1 MTKTLSS
8 KSPIPLAK
16 VLGENLALLRKRRSM
31 TQSQLAAAIGIE
43 IETLS
48 KYERGIVS
56 PRVGQLE
63 KICAVLEVAAWTLF
77 VSAEEQSVF
86 PGFIFSEQIQ
96 ALSPKDRKTLQGLIG
111 LYVDAHGAKRK

>member
-1 MTKTLSS
+1 MTKTSS
-8 KSPIPLAK
+8 KKSPLPLAK
-16 VLGENLALLRKRRSM
+16 VLGENIALLRKQRSM
-31 TQSQLAAAIGIE
+31 TQSQLADAVGIE

-48 KYERGIVS
+48 KYERGILS
-56 PRVGQLE
+56 PRIGQLE

-77 VSAEEQSVF
+77 VSAQEQLAF

-96 ALSPKDRKTLQGLIG
+96 TLSLKDRKTLQGLIG